1 MLRHTTALSLHSS
14 TRVSHV
20 LPLAVLRVVSC
31 CPVSYLPLSR
41 ALSLAVPSVRFL
53 FCATVLVVRCS
64 DSYCLESFF
73 SLSQAWTLIA
83 VRCLVSY
90 CSTLYIVLFRDF
102 FLIVPSFDHC
112 CPMSCVVPC
121 FVWVSQ
127 VPTPVVPRQSC
138 TLPSRVLSLV
148 TTGLGTSCHVP
159 RILLP
164 WLVFCCSLPCILQ
177 FHVLCFAVA
186 ACCFL
191 TVPCCILLFMFCI
204 LLFLMF

>member
-31 CPVSYLPLSR
+31 CPVSYLSLSH
-41 ALSLAVPSVRFL
+41 ALSLAVPCVRFL
-53 FCATVLVVRCS
+53 FCATFFVVRCF
-64 DSYCLESFF
+64 DSYCLVSFF
-73 SLSQAWTLIA
+73 SLSQVWTFIA

-90 CSTLYIVLFRDF
+90 CSMLYIVLFRDF

-112 CPMSCVVPC
+112 CPMSCVLLFPVLCFAVPC

-148 TTGLGTSCHVP
+148 TTGLGSFCHVS

-164 WLVFCCSLPCILQ
+164 CFVFFCSVSCILQ
-177 FHVLCFAVA
+177 FHVL
-186 ACCFL
+186 
-191 TVPCCILLFMFCI
+191 
-204 LLFLMF
+204 